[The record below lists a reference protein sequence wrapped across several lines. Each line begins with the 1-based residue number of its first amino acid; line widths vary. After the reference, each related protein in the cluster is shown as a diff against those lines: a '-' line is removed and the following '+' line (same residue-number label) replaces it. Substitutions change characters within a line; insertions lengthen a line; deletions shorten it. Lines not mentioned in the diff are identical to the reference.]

1 MFAGR
6 PVRTRPIPSQHEYN
20 LSCAWIMVFQR
31 DLVRAAEHFLR
42 VARYVL
48 PSPIGDPCELP
59 RSPFLAS
66 FLSAD
71 DTAGDTDSG
80 SSASP
85 AQEQTR
91 LEQRTSAK
99 LPGVSQSSKRPAR
112 WSMLRASSISGAC
125 AVRTKEMSR
134 ILSIPAAVLTDER
147 S

>member
-1 MFAGR
+1 MRHTG
-6 PVRTRPIPSQHEYN
+6 
-20 LSCAWIMVFQR
+20 
-31 DLVRAAEHFLR
+31 
-42 VARYVL
+42 
-48 PSPIGDPCELP
+48 GLP
-59 RSPFLAS
+59 RRDQYGRSTEDLWSRIPFLAS

>member
-1 MFAGR
+1 MR
-6 PVRTRPIPSQHEYN
+6 HTRGLLRRAVS
-20 LSCAWIMVFQR
+20 MVVQ
-31 DLVRAAEHFLR
+31 LETYGL
-42 VARYVL
+42 
-48 PSPIGDPCELP
+48 E
-59 RSPFLAS
+59 FLAS

>member
-1 MFAGR
+1 MSEFAGLG
-6 PVRTRPIPSQHEYN
+6 S
-20 LSCAWIMVFQR
+20 
-31 DLVRAAEHFLR
+31 
-42 VARYVL
+42 
-48 PSPIGDPCELP
+48 IGIYEIGC
-59 RSPFLAS
+59 S

>member
-1 MFAGR
+1 MTAESKARARSRFRRVLHDESGQNWRGELAER
-6 PVRTRPIPSQHEYN
+6 SDASLAEV
-20 LSCAWIMVFQR
+20 LSKLTQ
-31 DLVRAAEHFLR
+31 
-42 VARYVL
+42 
-48 PSPIGDPCELP
+48 
-59 RSPFLAS
+59 
-66 FLSAD
+66 
-71 DTAGDTDSG
+71 DTASDTDSG